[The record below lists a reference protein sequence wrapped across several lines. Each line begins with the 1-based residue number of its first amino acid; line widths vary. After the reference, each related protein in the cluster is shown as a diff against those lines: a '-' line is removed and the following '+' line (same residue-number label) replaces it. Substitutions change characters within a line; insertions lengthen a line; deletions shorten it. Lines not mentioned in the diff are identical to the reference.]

1 MYDLVDALQYK
12 LHSRERGVG
21 TSYPLWHASAPA
33 RQQSVTRELR
43 RILIGTMVL
52 NRELLQL
59 SQLPGLAVARKA
71 NRVAAR
77 TTGGSNCVHRRQTVS
92 AGRAAAGVSVG
103 AYSLP
108 RSWPPIS
115 RRLLE

>member
-59 SQLPGLAVARKA
+59 SQLPGLAVAREKQTA
-71 NRVAAR
+71 SQHARRGGPIACTAAR
-77 TTGGSNCVHRRQTVS
+77 LSQQGVRRP
-92 AGRAAAGVSVG
+92 A
-103 AYSLP
+103 
-108 RSWPPIS
+108 
-115 RRLLE
+115 